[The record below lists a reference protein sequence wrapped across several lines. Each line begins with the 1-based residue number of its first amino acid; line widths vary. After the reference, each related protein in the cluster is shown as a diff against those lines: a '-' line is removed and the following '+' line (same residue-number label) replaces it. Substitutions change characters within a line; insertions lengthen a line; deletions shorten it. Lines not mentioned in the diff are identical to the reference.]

1 MKKSLFIAAF
11 IIGLSCSVNAQQ
23 KGPKDRLA
31 NLNLTEQQKTSVD
44 SLRKVFDKK
53 RADVKKDEAVTEDDK
68 KTKLKDI
75 HKEFN
80 KELNAILT
88 PEQRK
93 QLKEETK
100 AAQSNQGQ

>member
-1 MKKSLFIAAF
+1 MKKSLFIAALF
-11 IIGLSCSVNAQQ
+11 VGLSCTVNAQQ

-53 RADVKKDEAVTEDDK
+53 RADLKKDETVSQDDQAA
-68 KTKLKDI
+68 KLKEI
-75 HKEFN
+75 RKEFN

-88 PEQRK
+88 PEQREK
-93 QLKEETK
+93 LKEQAK
-100 AAQSNQGQ
+100 AAKENQTN